1 MILLQICSLV
11 LQKRRLCQVKI
22 HLIAEQKPV
31 WNENKGVGQQKHDEE
46 AGSVLKGEGMIYGRG
61 KDKGEGMGG
70 LMDRWTYLAFNTDQ
84 KSLR

>member
-1 MILLQICSLV
+1 MFLQICSLV

-46 AGSVLKGEGMIYGRG
+46 TGSVLKGEGMIYERG
-61 KDKGEGMGG
+61 KEEREGRVNG
-70 LMDRWTYLAFNTDQ
+70 
-84 KSLR
+84 